1 LTVPLAQSPPSLAV
15 SPDERWRDAGFGIA
29 WVRRR
34 DWLVIDYD
42 RVTMI
47 YSEWRV
53 RLSGAN
59 AMGEQRAGSGF
70 AAGIAHSIYL
80 AILFFVFL
88 STTSTCSA
96 DQLTPLTVERPP
108 KQRMELTQGFS
119 TTIHSE
125 RPFGKISITDPEI
138 VDLVLRTDK
147 SAVLIPQRLGRTN
160 IDFLDD
166 HGNLIG
172 SMDVTVIRQSIYNR
186 VVIYNRPSLGAYSA
200 FHCGQRGCEHF
211 EEMPTNEEALTPNA
225 NEEALAPHVP
235 QDRGPIGMPPQ

>member
-15 SPDERWRDAGFGIA
+15 SPDECRRDAGCGIA

-34 DWLVIDYD
+34 DSLVIDYD

-70 AAGIAHSIYL
+70 AAGIPRSIYL

-88 STTSTCSA
+88 SATSTCSA

-172 SMDVTVIRQSIYNR
+172 SMDVTVIRQSITDR
-186 VVIYNRPSLGAYSA
+186 TVIYDHPTLGAYSA
-200 FHCGQRGCEHF
+200 YHCGPSGCEHF
-211 EEMPTNEEALTPNA
+211 EEIPSKEEALTPN
-225 NEEALAPHVP
+225 VP
-235 QDRGPIGMPPQ
+235 QDRSPIGMPPQ